1 MSATSDESRQYAQ
14 VSVRVEAPDA
24 KSAQPPAAEP
34 GKLPGMIAVLICHG
48 MGQQVQFET
57 LDSVA
62 REVRD
67 AAESC
72 GTLVASKPVRD
83 AAESWGA
90 LVTSKPDIGVSL
102 HPDADRFVGRAELK
116 LKRPDGSLVEVHFYE
131 AYWAPIT
138 EGRVTL
144 RETLSFFVDAARRG
158 LRFAYQEG
166 VFDRWMF
173 GGREEF
179 EIPARRVL
187 QLGLGMW
194 ILLLITAAFAAI
206 ALIPLLGFVAL
217 FRGGQADPQLA
228 ITAALAFSILA
239 CLAALALLTAIVG
252 WILRPGAD
260 KKRPKAVIDA
270 PLGILAPRKR
280 RRVVM
285 VLVVETIMLLTTV
298 FGIWIGIKIY
308 QQWLLPVV
316 NNPASHPVAL
326 ISATILFVAALLL
339 LRQFVQG
346 FLIEFAGDVA
356 AYVSPYKVS
365 KFEEIRHEIQERGR
379 RIARFIYSARG
390 TDSIDPL
397 YDAVFVVGHSLG
409 SVIAYDTLND
419 AINRDTL
426 GNGWGSAVTYGVVDR
441 TKLLL
446 TFGSPLDKTAFVFR
460 TQKPNREFDV
470 REALAASVQPLI
482 LTYANRGG
490 HWLNLWS
497 RSDWISGPL
506 GYYDA
511 PQPPPGKG
519 VCNIENPGSRF
530 PGTAHT
536 DYWTGQLFRGVL
548 HTALTGVCPDDVPEP
563 QRSQVLT
570 ALA

>member
-1 MSATSDESRQYAQ
+1 MRTTTDESQQYAE
-14 VSVRVEAPDA
+14 VSVAVEAPDA
-24 KSAQPPAAEP
+24 KPQQPSVAKP
-34 GKLPGMIAVLICHG
+34 GKLPEKVAVLICHG

-57 LDSVA
+57 LDSVT

-72 GTLVASKPVRD
+72 GTLVTP
-83 AAESWGA
+83 
-90 LVTSKPDIGVSL
+90 KPDIAVSL

-116 LKRPDGSLVEVHFYE
+116 LKGPDGSPVEVHFYE

-206 ALIPLLGFVAL
+206 ALIPLLGFVDL

-228 ITAALAFSILA
+228 ITIALAFSILA
-239 CLAALALLTAIVG
+239 CLVMLAVLTAIVG
-252 WILRPGAD
+252 WILRPRAD
-260 KKRPKAVIDA
+260 TKRPKAVIDA
-270 PLGILAPRKR
+270 PLGILAPRKWK
-280 RRVVM
+280 RVVM
-285 VLVVETIMLLTTV
+285 VLAVESIMLLTTL
-298 FGIWIGIKIY
+298 FGVWVGIKMY
-308 QQWLLPVV
+308 EQWLLPVV
-316 NNPASHPVAL
+316 NNPASHPVSL
-326 ISATILFVAALLL
+326 IFATLLFVAEFLL

-365 KFEEIRHEIQERGR
+365 KFEEIRRDIQERGR
-379 RIARFIYSARG
+379 RIARFIYSARAA
-390 TDSIDPL
+390 DSIDPL

-426 GNGWGSAVTYGVVDR
+426 ANGWGSAATYGVVDR

-482 LTYANRGG
+482 LSYANRNA

-497 RSDWISGPL
+497 RSDWISGPI

-519 VCNIENPGSRF
+519 VCNIENAGSHF

-548 HTALTGVCPDDVPEP
+548 HAALTGVCPDDVPEP
-563 QRSQVLT
+563 QRSQVLG